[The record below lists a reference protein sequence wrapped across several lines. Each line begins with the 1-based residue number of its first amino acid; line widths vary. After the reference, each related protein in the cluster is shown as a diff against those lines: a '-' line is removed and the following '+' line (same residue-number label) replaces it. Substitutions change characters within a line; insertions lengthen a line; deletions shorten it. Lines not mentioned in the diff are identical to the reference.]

1 MSASETA
8 NHMNEK
14 ISLNNSITL
23 FLLNTESVRQIHRK
37 ISLYNGLNLR
47 KCKEST
53 FSSSISEFICSYSFS
68 TSLFDLKVEI
78 KVLQHQA
85 VSCVSRELAT
95 KMSWNFK
102 KVCFKHITPQ
112 SRPQPQSCS
121 AHVLFPDVNHIQLN
135 VSRRGYI
142 LVKMPQRGEG
152 GREGYL

>member
-78 KVLQHQA
+78 KVL
-85 VSCVSRELAT
+85 
-95 KMSWNFK
+95 
-102 KVCFKHITPQ
+102 
-112 SRPQPQSCS
+112 
-121 AHVLFPDVNHIQLN
+121 
-135 VSRRGYI
+135 
-142 LVKMPQRGEG
+142 
-152 GREGYL
+152 